1 MPETTER
8 EQTIAGSDNV
18 SITVAGSAR
27 ALVLRYRPP
36 GPVENALNI
45 FVALGTH
52 EEIGAAV
59 LPFAQHAEG
68 STVFLPFKSDLLLTA
83 EIRNGQITSSIRWWE
98 RWRWSERET
107 TDSFE
112 VSEQNGEFVFR
123 IPRPLLGDTATI
135 DIAVYAKD
143 PNAND
148 GWGWF
153 WGCADRGVEA
163 GTGDK
168 YIPHYHELRLETDT
182 PVLTA
187 RRPLRPRVAHSH
199 LSTVR

>member
-1 MPETTER
+1 MRRGEY
-8 EQTIAGSDNV
+8 TIAGSDHV
-18 SITVAGSAR
+18 SIAVTITEDDISF
-27 ALVLRYRPP
+27 RYRPP
-36 GPVENALNI
+36 GPTENALNI
-45 FVALGTH
+45 FIALGTH

-59 LPFAQHAEG
+59 LPFGQHAEG

-112 VSEQNGEFVFR
+112 VSEQNSEFVFR
-123 IPRPLLGDTATI
+123 IPQSLLGDTATI
-135 DIAVYAKD
+135 DIVVYAKD

-148 GWGWF
+148 GWGWL
-153 WGCADRGVEA
+153 WGCADSGVEA

-168 YIPHYHELRLETDT
+168 YIPHYHELNLRGDAPL
-182 PVLTA
+182 LTRRSRDESSEA
-187 RRPLRPRVAHSH
+187 RIRIY
-199 LSTVR
+199 